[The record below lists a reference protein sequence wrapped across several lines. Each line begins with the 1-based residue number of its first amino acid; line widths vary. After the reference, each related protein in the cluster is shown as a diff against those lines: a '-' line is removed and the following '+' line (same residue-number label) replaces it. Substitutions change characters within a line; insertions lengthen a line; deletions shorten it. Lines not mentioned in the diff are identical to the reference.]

1 MNAQDR
7 KDMAEFTAA
16 LKLEF
21 AAQLQP
27 LVDKIIELD
36 QRSSNFA
43 ARVSSHNQCYRSE
56 IQALR
61 EEVTQ
66 LKAGKVFVASAP
78 RISTEAWDAA
88 MAELRLRHPGQSYF
102 TPAQVR
108 SVAHSAQTVVVAEDE
123 YSL

>member
-7 KDMAEFTAA
+7 KDMAEFVAT
-16 LKLEF
+16 LKTEF
-21 AAQLQP
+21 AAALQP
-27 LVDKIIELD
+27 LVEKCIELE

-43 ARVSSHNQCYRSE
+43 ARVSSHNACYRSE
-56 IQALR
+56 IAALR

-66 LKAGKVFVASAP
+66 LKAGKRFVASEP

-88 MAELRLRHPGQSYF
+88 MTELRQRHPGKTYF

-108 SVAHSAQTVVVAEDE
+108 SVAHSAALVAAEDE
-123 YSL
+123 FSI